1 MCSLLRG
8 FFADVKA
15 VSKTATVQAKTYQWK
30 LDNDGLMRRRVNV
43 NTFLVKSFEC
53 TEDASHVR
61 VLIEALD
68 GTRGQT
74 FTFPF
79 RRTSLDGRVL
89 DGKKMLPFA
98 HEMQEC
104 VIVRDKIPFAGGP
117 TLAKTRRQTLTLST
131 DEGEDDFSLTFD
143 HPYIDVL
150 DAQDESRI
158 KPYHR
163 RN

>member
-30 LDNDGLMRRRVNV
+30 RDKRIQVDSFV
-43 NTFLVKSFEC
+43 VKSFEC
-53 TEDASHVR
+53 TEDASRVR
-61 VLIEALD
+61 ISVEALD

-74 FTFPF
+74 FTFPL
-79 RRTSLDGRVL
+79 RRTSLDGRTL

-117 TLAKTRRQTLTLST
+117 MLAKTRRQTLTLST
-131 DEGEDDFSLTFD
+131 EYGQDDFSLIFD
-143 HPYIDVL
+143 HPYIDML

>member
-30 LDNDGLMRRRVNV
+30 LDNRIQVDS
-43 NTFLVKSFEC
+43 FLVKRFEC

-61 VLIEALD
+61 ILIEAYD
-68 GTRGQT
+68 GSSKK

-79 RRTSLDGRVL
+79 RRTSLDGRTL

-104 VIVRDKIPFAGGP
+104 VIVRDKIPFAGAP

-131 DEGEDDFSLTFD
+131 DDGDDNFSLIFD